1 VIGIG
6 KAGADV
12 EQDSNGRQ
20 RADQVL
26 VARGLVE
33 SRAKAQALIAAGL
46 VEWNGHRLT
55 KASQKVAADARLVVL
70 GLDHPWVSRG
80 GMKLAAALDR
90 FPQSLAG
97 ACCLDLGASTG
108 GFTDVLLQAGAARV
122 YAVDVGHDQL
132 AAKLRNDPRVV
143 SLEGV
148 NGRHLDRRLI
158 PPPLDLLVC
167 DASFISLRKLLPQPL
182 SLVRP
187 GGRALVL
194 VKPQFEV
201 GKGRLGK
208 GGVVKDAALHRE
220 VCDAI
225 TAWWRGLG
233 DWRVLGL
240 AESPILGPDGNRE
253 FLLAAR
259 KNDADS
265 SGGAR

>member
-1 VIGIG
+1 
-6 KAGADV
+6 
-12 EQDSNGRQ
+12 
-20 RADQVL
+20 
-26 VARGLVE
+26 
-33 SRAKAQALIAAGL
+33 
-46 VEWNGHRLT
+46 
-55 KASQKVAADARLVVL
+55 
-70 GLDHPWVSRG
+70 
-80 GMKLAAALDR
+80 MKLAAALDR

-97 ACCLDLGASTG
+97 ACCLDLGASTGGFTDVLLQAGRRGFTPSMSVTTSLPLDLGASTG